1 MDSTRH
7 THAHAAYTHTRA
19 IYDDADSDPSQ
30 TQTPN
35 LNPQTFHLK
44 TVDIRFDFANSYF
57 TRAKGRAAHSR
68 SAAANNLNY

>member
-1 MDSTRH
+1 MDTAR
-7 THAHAAYTHTRA
+7 HAHTYITYSHTRA